1 MKVMFQEMV
10 TSKVEMDARS
20 FGLMLQALIHNR
32 EVDSA
37 LNVWTL
43 MRKREIEPDEL
54 TASAMANLYE
64 IMGDE
69 ETALQFKNLI
79 EELRQAKE
87 LKYSKKDEA
96 KARVEEYYEE
106 EGEEGEEAS
115 ADAGA
120 PQNNQ
125 PPIQQSEQ
133 NITIM

>member
-1 MKVMFQEMV
+1 MFQEMV